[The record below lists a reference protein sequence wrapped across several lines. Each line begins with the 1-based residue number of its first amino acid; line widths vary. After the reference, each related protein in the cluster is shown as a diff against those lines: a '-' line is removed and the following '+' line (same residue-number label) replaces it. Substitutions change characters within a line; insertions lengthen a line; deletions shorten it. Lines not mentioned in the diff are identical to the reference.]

1 MLEEQKTNQSY
12 CYRRIL
18 YAMHGVWWCFFFYC
32 GVFLSEDEFL
42 FLWNC
47 PVACFPCVVSDN
59 VCVLSNPSIAE
70 VPKYAQSVDLHMLG
84 I

>member
-1 MLEEQKTNQSY
+1 
-12 CYRRIL
+12 
-18 YAMHGVWWCFFFYC
+18 MHGVWWSFFFYL

-47 PVACFPCVVSDN
+47 PVACFPCVVSKT
-59 VCVLSNPSIAE
+59 VYVISNPSISE
-70 VPKYAQSVDLHMLG
+70 VPKYAKSVDLHMLG

>member
-1 MLEEQKTNQSY
+1 
-12 CYRRIL
+12 
-18 YAMHGVWWCFFFYC
+18 MHGVWWCFFFYR
-32 GVFLSEDEFL
+32 GVFLSEVEFL

-47 PVACFPCVVSDN
+47 SVACFPCVVSNN